1 MSTHSITLFKT
12 AEMDGTP
19 EQVLCLWRR
28 FDGYPSVHLSELQ
41 TALTTASPPRKF
53 VNLLELLADLLPGL
67 VAQCERTTLG
77 QYVPAHDSNSNLCP
91 CYIYE
96 LWLEYEP
103 KWNPRSAVSNGIP
116 YVAVHLPKTFG
127 ENVPG
132 KCFYRGPLCE
142 ADPEAIDKEITA
154 FQEAEVG

>member
-1 MSTHSITLFKT
+1 MSTHSITLFKS

-19 EQVLCLWRR
+19 EQVFCLWRR

-41 TALTTASPPRKF
+41 AALTGSNPPRKF
-53 VNLLELLADLLPGL
+53 VNLMELLAYLLPGL
-67 VAQCERTTLG
+67 VAQCKRTALW
-77 QYVPAHDSNSNLCP
+77 QYVPAQDSNSDLCP
-91 CYIYE
+91 CYIYG

-103 KWNPRSAVSNGIP
+103 KWHPRSAVRNGIP
-116 YVAVHLPKTFG
+116 HVAVYLPKAFG
-127 ENVPG
+127 ENVLG

-154 FQEAEVG
+154 FQEAEAG